1 VSGFQTLTK
10 CIKTAPE
17 KRLQHKKWHL
27 FVKPKQPWMM
37 TAKLM
42 THRSARIDISYNQA
56 HCVLMPQIQHYM
68 WHKAGYDFLAI
79 LKRKL
84 DVVI

>member
-1 VSGFQTLTK
+1 
-10 CIKTAPE
+10 
-17 KRLQHKKWHL
+17 
-27 FVKPKQPWMM
+27 MM